1 MKNKTNK
8 SGVIIITIT
17 VIFLLVLLNLF
28 TFLIPFT
35 KISTSVLLLTYICT
49 EVVILAVGIITI
61 LSLFTDEEAN
71 QKIISLPIIQNGII
85 TSITQILATIVFFVL
100 NALITVQLWVV
111 IIVECLILFFGTF
124 QIMRGYFFKTRN
136 ADYHENKANTTFINE
151 FRARLKALVAIN
163 QIASVAKA
171 LEDLYDTARGSDPIS
186 TDKTLDSENELL
198 LLLQELDDAIKQGST
213 DRTGEIIKQSKNT
226 LLERNA
232 LCQNSK

>member
-61 LSLFTDEEAN
+61 FSLFTDEKAN

-163 QIASVAKA
+163 QIASLAKA

-186 TDKTLDSENELL
+186 TDKTLDSENESLA
-198 LLLQELDDAIKQGST
+198 LLQELDDAIKQGST
-213 DRTGEIIKQSKNT
+213 DRTGEIIKQSKNI

>member
-61 LSLFTDEEAN
+61 FSLFTDEKAN

-163 QIASVAKA
+163 QIASLAKA
-171 LEDLYDTARGSDPIS
+171 LEDLYDTARGSDPIC
-186 TDKTLDSENELL
+186 TDKTLDSENESLA
-198 LLLQELDDAIKQGST
+198 LLQELDDAIKQGST
-213 DRTGEIIKQSKNT
+213 DRTGEIIKQSKNI

>member
-28 TFLIPFT
+28 TFLVPFT

-61 LSLFTDEEAN
+61 FSLFTDEEAN